1 MYADFRIDTIEST
14 KQYKGYPAV
23 FPINATAGQHITATE
38 SIIEIR
44 YFDWY
49 LEWNIHTKKKTG
61 EKGTDKTENFSGK
74 WR

>member
-1 MYADFRIDTIEST
+1 MYANFRIDTIEST

-38 SIIEIR
+38 SIIESTKQYKKIR

-49 LEWNIHTKKKTG
+49 FEWNIHTKKETG
-61 EKGTDKTENFSGK
+61 EKEQT
-74 WR
+74 